1 MASANSWDQ
10 GGRLSREDFKKRQE
24 LEELR
29 KSGAIEPEKDEEGNE
44 INPHIPQYMSSA
56 PWYLNSKG
64 PTLKHQRNLKVQSIT
79 EGVAARAVQGLGKG
93 KTVSRTR
100 DEFGEKKKSK
110 DDEGDAPRANGYDT
124 TYAGKRD
131 RWNGFDAD
139 MYMKVVKRHELLAKE
154 RQALREQ
161 NVDKSLQE
169 GESSA
174 SRAKQKDESDSSSS
188 DDEDEMKDAE
198 KAEMIDQDGK
208 LVGQQL
214 DTGRLGMQTRVS
226 VRNLRIREDTAKYL
240 RNLDVKSAYYDP
252 KTRSMRSNPNP
263 DKNPHELDYAGENFI
278 RYTGDTVKVARQQLY
293 ELEAHERGQDVHML
307 GMPTQAELLHTQFE
321 DKKTSLVEKQKKQL
335 YEHYGG
341 QEYAEKSIPRAV
353 IFGNTEQYV
362 EYAEDGTIIK
372 GQERRVLNSKY
383 EEDKM
388 TNNHTNVWGS
398 FWYNGKWGYA
408 CCCQFIRNSYC
419 TGKTGIEAFDKQK
432 GSRMG
437 LTPFFENSSQMVQT
451 MQAQIQ
457 NQKHEKQEKAEG
469 SKKLAMGDRMVGRSA
484 DSFDKKA
491 LKKAMKDEERRE
503 KHESEADERKRK
515 YNSMSTTDV
524 TEEEMEAYMLKK
536 NRGDDPLAGL
546 GKNSNNGY
554 DFV

>member
-29 KSGAIEPEKDEEGNE
+29 KSGAIEPERDEEGNE

-79 EGVAARAVQGLGKG
+79 EGVAARAVQPVGKG

-110 DDEGDAPRANGYDT
+110 DDDTDAPRANGYDT

-174 SRAKQKDESDSSSS
+174 SRVKQKDESDSSSS
-188 DDEDEMKDAE
+188 DDEDEQKDAE

-263 DKNPHELDYAGENFI
+263 DKNPHDLDYAGENFI
-278 RYTGDTVKVARQQLY
+278 RYTGDTVKVAKQQLY
-293 ELEAHERGQDVHML
+293 ELEAYERGQDVHML
-307 GMPTQAELLHTQFE
+307 GMPTQAELLHSQFE

-362 EYAEDGTIIK
+362 EYADDGTIVK
-372 GQERRVLNSKY
+372 GQVRTHSL
-383 EEDKM
+383 
-388 TNNHTNVWGS
+388 
-398 FWYNGKWGYA
+398 
-408 CCCQFIRNSYC
+408 
-419 TGKTGIEAFDKQK
+419 
-432 GSRMG
+432 
-437 LTPFFENSSQMVQT
+437 LTPS
-451 MQAQIQ
+451 
-457 NQKHEKQEKAEG
+457 
-469 SKKLAMGDRMVGRSA
+469 R
-484 DSFDKKA
+484 
-491 LKKAMKDEERRE
+491 
-503 KHESEADERKRK
+503 
-515 YNSMSTTDV
+515 
-524 TEEEMEAYMLKK
+524 
-536 NRGDDPLAGL
+536 
-546 GKNSNNGY
+546 
-554 DFV
+554 

>member
-29 KSGAIEPEKDEEGNE
+29 KSGAIEPERDEEGNE

-79 EGVAARAVQGLGKG
+79 EGVAARAVQAVGKG

-100 DEFGEKKKSK
+100 DEFGEKKKSN
-110 DDEGDAPRANGYDT
+110 DDDTDAPRANGYDT

-174 SRAKQKDESDSSSS
+174 SRVKQKDESDSSSS
-188 DDEDEMKDAE
+188 DDEDEQKDAE

-263 DKNPHELDYAGENFI
+263 DKNPHDLDYAGENFI
-278 RYTGDTVKVARQQLY
+278 RYTGDTVKVAKQQLY
-293 ELEAHERGQDVHML
+293 ELEAYERGQDVHML
-307 GMPTQAELLHTQFE
+307 GMPTQAELLHSQFE

-362 EYAEDGTIIK
+362 EYADDGTIVK
-372 GQERRVLNSKY
+372 GQVRTHSL
-383 EEDKM
+383 
-388 TNNHTNVWGS
+388 
-398 FWYNGKWGYA
+398 
-408 CCCQFIRNSYC
+408 
-419 TGKTGIEAFDKQK
+419 
-432 GSRMG
+432 
-437 LTPFFENSSQMVQT
+437 LTPS
-451 MQAQIQ
+451 
-457 NQKHEKQEKAEG
+457 
-469 SKKLAMGDRMVGRSA
+469 R
-484 DSFDKKA
+484 
-491 LKKAMKDEERRE
+491 
-503 KHESEADERKRK
+503 
-515 YNSMSTTDV
+515 
-524 TEEEMEAYMLKK
+524 
-536 NRGDDPLAGL
+536 
-546 GKNSNNGY
+546 
-554 DFV
+554 